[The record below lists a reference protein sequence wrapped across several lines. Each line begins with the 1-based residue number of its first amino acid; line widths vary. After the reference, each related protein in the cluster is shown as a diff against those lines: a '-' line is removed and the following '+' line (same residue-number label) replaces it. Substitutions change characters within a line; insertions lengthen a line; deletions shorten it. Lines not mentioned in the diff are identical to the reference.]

1 MASIINASTTS
12 TSGLVYSAD
21 ASGVL
26 QLQSN
31 GTTGLTVDTAAN
43 VSTANL
49 SVTGTL
55 TVAGNVIAKS
65 FSTVQ
70 TTTSGTSKDFTG
82 IPSWAK
88 KVTFMYYNC
97 QTNGTSNPIIQLGTS
112 GGVVTSGYIS
122 SGAATNGGAGSSA
135 QYTNGFGLGGGVAAT
150 SIWSGIMTIMNISG
164 NTWVASTSG
173 AYNDASYVS
182 AGGGYVTLSGPLT
195 SIRYTTVGGTS
206 TLTAGNTNIMYE

>member
-31 GTTGLTVDTAAN
+31 GTTALTVDTAAN

-49 SVTGTL
+49 SITGTL
-55 TVAGNVIAKS
+55 TVAGNVIEKS
-65 FSTVQ
+65 FSTAQ
-70 TTTSGTSKDFTG
+70 ATTSGTSKDFTG

-88 KVTFMYYNC
+88 RITFMFYNC
-97 QTNGTSNPIIQLGTS
+97 QTNGTSSPIVQLGTS

-122 SGAATNGGAGSSA
+122 SGAATNGGAGSAA
-135 QYTNGFGLGGGVAAT
+135 QYTNGFGMGGGVAT
-150 SIWSGIMTIMNISG
+150 GSIWSGIMTITNISS
-164 NTWVASTSG
+164 NTWVYSLSG
-173 AYNDASYVS
+173 SYNDAAY
-182 AGGGYVTLSGPLT
+182 AMLGGGYVTLSGPLT